1 MVNFVEFLKTWSL
14 QSNSVTYKSILIGQ
28 KMVENAKIQ
37 MRHYE
42 YFSSTVWSVKVLNLS
57 FSLRN
62 ANNFWI
68 TFPEFSKIL
77 EFLFVKH
84 SFLAIFIHCE
94 AIKVTWCICQPSFYW
109 WWSRDFLPHFIC
121 SGTISKAL
129 GIVVV
134 GFFLSSSKAASGS
147 DFKDLVFFETL
158 WGQPTLKMNQQLAL
172 VMVL

>member
-1 MVNFVEFLKTWSL
+1 MPISSATLWVFFKHCVVRESFKSEFFSTTERQQFLNYISWIL
-14 QSNSVTYKSILIGQ
+14 QDLGIFIC
-28 KMVENAKIQ
+28 M
-37 MRHYE
+37 
-42 YFSSTVWSVKVLNLS
+42 
-57 FSLRN
+57 
-62 ANNFWI
+62 
-68 TFPEFSKIL
+68 
-77 EFLFVKH
+77 FLH
-84 SFLAIFIHCE
+84 SFLVIFKHCE

-158 WGQPTLKMNQQLAL
+158 WGQLTLKMNQQLAL